1 MDIHEYQAK
10 EILASF
16 GVTIPRG
23 GIVYSPETAE
33 NKAREI
39 GGSKWVV
46 KAQIHSGARGK
57 AGGVIVCNSPLEVA
71 QATDKLLGKKL
82 VTNQTGPQG
91 KIVNR
96 IYIEEATDIEKELY
110 LGLVFDRSSES
121 IMIVASTEGGMSV
134 EEIAKEKPDSII
146 RSKIEVAVGIQDFQA
161 RELAFGLGIEP
172 ELVRRV
178 SETIIG
184 CAKAFSELDA
194 TMVEVNPLVISK
206 QKQILALDC
215 KMSFDN
221 NAMFRRDKVSEL
233 RDKTQEDEKEVYA
246 SDRGLNYVS
255 LDGNIGN
262 IINGAG
268 LAMASMDMIKL
279 AGGEPANFLDVG
291 GGATPEKIV
300 KAFRLITMD
309 KKVKV
314 ILVNIFAGI
323 NRCDWVAEGIV
334 TWLWGGYSVD
344 NPTLT
349 RFFTLHYLIP
359 FLILGLVV
367 LHIWALHIP
376 GNNNP
381 VGIDIKK
388 PSKDTV
394 PFHPYI
400 VIKDGFALLMF
411 MIVFAFFVFYT
422 PNILGHAD
430 NYIEANPLV
439 TPAHIVPEWYLLP
452 FYAILRSVPDK
463 LLGVIAMLSAIL
475 ILAAL
480 PWLDTSKIRSAVF
493 RPLYKQFY
501 WILVA
506 DVLILGYVGA
516 MPAEGLYLL
525 IARIAT
531 AYYFLHFLVV
541 LPILGFKERTTP
553 VPLSITEPILGGSPN
568 LATVKKKDNL
578 KDQ

>member
-10 EILASF
+10 KILSSF

-23 GIVYSPETAE
+23 GIVYSPENAE

-39 GGSKWVV
+39 GGSKWVA

-57 AGGVIVCNSPLEVA
+57 AGGIIVCNSPLEVA

-82 VTNQTGPQG
+82 VTNQTGPEG

-121 IMIVASTEGGMSV
+121 IMVVASTEGGMSV
-134 EEIAKEKPDSII
+134 EEIAKEKPETII
-146 RSKIEVAVGIQDFQA
+146 RSKIEVAVGIQNFQA
-161 RELAFGLGIEP
+161 RELAFGLGIDS
-172 ELVRRV
+172 ELITRAAD
-178 SETIIG
+178 TIVG
-184 CAKAFSELDA
+184 CARAFSELDA

-221 NAMFRRDKVSEL
+221 NAMFRRNKVSEL

-334 TWLWGGYSVD
+334 QALEKVEVKVPLVIRLAGTNVEKG
-344 NPTLT
+344 NK
-349 RFFTLHYLIP
+349 
-359 FLILGLVV
+359 ILK
-367 LHIWALHIP
+367 
-376 GNNNP
+376 
-381 VGIDIKK
+381 D
-388 PSKDTV
+388 SK
-394 PFHPYI
+394 I
-400 VIKDGFALLMF
+400 
-411 MIVFAFFVFYT
+411 
-422 PNILGHAD
+422 
-430 NYIEANPLV
+430 NYIEANTL
-439 TPAHIVPEWYLLP
+439 EE
-452 FYAILRSVPDK
+452 
-463 LLGVIAMLSAIL
+463 
-475 ILAAL
+475 AAN
-480 PWLDTSKIRSAVF
+480 KAV
-493 RPLYKQFY
+493 
-501 WILVA
+501 
-506 DVLILGYVGA
+506 
-516 MPAEGLYLL
+516 
-525 IARIAT
+525 AT
-531 AYYFLHFLVV
+531 
-541 LPILGFKERTTP
+541 
-553 VPLSITEPILGGSPN
+553 
-568 LATVKKKDNL
+568 L
-578 KDQ
+578 K

>member
-23 GIVYSPETAE
+23 GIVYSPENAE

-39 GGSKWVV
+39 GGSRWVV

-57 AGGVIVCNSPLEVA
+57 AGGVIVCNSTLEVA
-71 QATDKLLGKKL
+71 QATDKLLGKRL
-82 VTNQTGPQG
+82 VTNQTGPEG

-121 IMIVASTEGGMSV
+121 IMVVASTEGGMSV
-134 EEIAKEKPDSII
+134 EEISKEKPDSII
-146 RSKIEVAVGIQDFQA
+146 RSKIEVAVGIQSFQA

-172 ELVRRV
+172 ELITRA
-178 SETIIG
+178 SDTIIG

-206 QKQILALDC
+206 QKQIIALDC

-221 NAMFRRDKVSEL
+221 NAMFRRNKVSEL
-233 RDKTQEDEKEVYA
+233 RDKSQEDEKEVFA

-300 KAFRLITMD
+300 KAFKLITMD
-309 KKVKV
+309 EKVKV

-334 TWLWGGYSVD
+334 QALEKIEIKVPLVIRLAGTNVEKG
-344 NPTLT
+344 NK
-349 RFFTLHYLIP
+349 
-359 FLILGLVV
+359 ILQDSK
-367 LHIWALHIP
+367 
-376 GNNNP
+376 
-381 VGIDIKK
+381 ID
-388 PSKDTV
+388 
-394 PFHPYI
+394 
-400 VIKDGFALLMF
+400 
-411 MIVFAFFVFYT
+411 
-422 PNILGHAD
+422 
-430 NYIEANPLV
+430 YIEANTL
-439 TPAHIVPEWYLLP
+439 E
-452 FYAILRSVPDK
+452 D
-463 LLGVIAMLSAIL
+463 
-475 ILAAL
+475 AAN
-480 PWLDTSKIRSAVF
+480 KAVAS
-493 RPLYKQFY
+493 LNK
-501 WILVA
+501 
-506 DVLILGYVGA
+506 
-516 MPAEGLYLL
+516 
-525 IARIAT
+525 
-531 AYYFLHFLVV
+531 
-541 LPILGFKERTTP
+541 
-553 VPLSITEPILGGSPN
+553 
-568 LATVKKKDNL
+568 
-578 KDQ
+578 

>member
-10 EILASF
+10 EILSSF

-23 GIVYSPETAE
+23 GIVYSPENAE

-39 GGSKWVV
+39 GGSRWVV

-57 AGGVIVCNSPLEVA
+57 AGGIIVCNSPLEVA

-82 VTNQTGPQG
+82 VTNQTGPEG

-121 IMIVASTEGGMSV
+121 IMVVASTEGGMSV
-134 EEIAKEKPDSII
+134 EEIAKEKPETII
-146 RSKIEVAVGIQDFQA
+146 RSKIEVAVGIQSFQA
-161 RELAFGLGIEP
+161 RELAFGLGIDP
-172 ELVRRV
+172 DLIARA
-178 SETIIG
+178 SDTIIG

-221 NAMFRRDKVSEL
+221 NAMFRRNKVSEL
-233 RDKTQEDEKEVYA
+233 RDKSQEDEKEVYA

-255 LDGNIGN
+255 LEGNIGN

-334 TWLWGGYSVD
+334 QALEKIEVK
-344 NPTLT
+344 
-349 RFFTLHYLIP
+349 IP
-359 FLILGLVV
+359 LVIRLAGTNVEKGNKILK
-367 LHIWALHIP
+367 
-376 GNNNP
+376 
-381 VGIDIKK
+381 D
-388 PSKDTV
+388 SK
-394 PFHPYI
+394 I
-400 VIKDGFALLMF
+400 
-411 MIVFAFFVFYT
+411 
-422 PNILGHAD
+422 
-430 NYIEANPLV
+430 NYIEASTLEEAANKAV
-439 TPAHIVPEWYLLP
+439 
-452 FYAILRSVPDK
+452 
-463 LLGVIAMLSAIL
+463 
-475 ILAAL
+475 AAL
-480 PWLDTSKIRSAVF
+480 
-493 RPLYKQFY
+493 
-501 WILVA
+501 
-506 DVLILGYVGA
+506 
-516 MPAEGLYLL
+516 
-525 IARIAT
+525 
-531 AYYFLHFLVV
+531 
-541 LPILGFKERTTP
+541 
-553 VPLSITEPILGGSPN
+553 
-568 LATVKKKDNL
+568 
-578 KDQ
+578 

>member
-10 EILASF
+10 EILSSF

-23 GIVYSPETAE
+23 GIVYSPENAE

-57 AGGVIVCNSPLEVA
+57 AGGIIVCNSPLEVA

-82 VTNQTGPQG
+82 VTNQTGPEG

-121 IMIVASTEGGMSV
+121 IMVVASTEGGMSV
-134 EEIAKEKPDSII
+134 EEIAKEKPETII
-146 RSKIEVAVGIQDFQA
+146 RSKIEVAVGIQSFQA
-161 RELAFGLGIEP
+161 RELAFGLGIDP
-172 ELVRRV
+172 ELIARA
-178 SETIIG
+178 SDTIIG

-221 NAMFRRDKVSEL
+221 NAMFRRNKVSEL
-233 RDKTQEDEKEVYA
+233 RDKSQEDEKEVYA

-309 KKVKV
+309 KKVRV

-334 TWLWGGYSVD
+334 QALEKIEVKVPLVIRLAGTNVEKG
-344 NPTLT
+344 NK
-349 RFFTLHYLIP
+349 
-359 FLILGLVV
+359 IL
-367 LHIWALHIP
+367 
-376 GNNNP
+376 
-381 VGIDIKK
+381 
-388 PSKDTV
+388 KDS
-394 PFHPYI
+394 
-400 VIKDGFALLMF
+400 
-411 MIVFAFFVFYT
+411 
-422 PNILGHAD
+422 NI
-430 NYIEANPLV
+430 NYIEASTLEEAANKAV
-439 TPAHIVPEWYLLP
+439 
-452 FYAILRSVPDK
+452 
-463 LLGVIAMLSAIL
+463 
-475 ILAAL
+475 AAL
-480 PWLDTSKIRSAVF
+480 K
-493 RPLYKQFY
+493 
-501 WILVA
+501 
-506 DVLILGYVGA
+506 
-516 MPAEGLYLL
+516 
-525 IARIAT
+525 
-531 AYYFLHFLVV
+531 
-541 LPILGFKERTTP
+541 
-553 VPLSITEPILGGSPN
+553 
-568 LATVKKKDNL
+568 
-578 KDQ
+578 